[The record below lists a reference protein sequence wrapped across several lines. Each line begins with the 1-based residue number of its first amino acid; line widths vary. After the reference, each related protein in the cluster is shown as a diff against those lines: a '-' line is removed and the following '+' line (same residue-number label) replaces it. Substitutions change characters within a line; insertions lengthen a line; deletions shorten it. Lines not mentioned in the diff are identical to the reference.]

1 MNPETISS
9 RSNPKIKFLRS
20 LRQRKTRQA
29 TGLFLIE
36 GIRHV
41 GEAAQN
47 GAPLHSLYYAPDLLT
62 SEFAKNLIADQQASG
77 CPCYAVAPEVFASLA
92 EKDHP
97 QGLIALCHWSPPPL
111 DTLTPANFRWGAA
124 LVSPQDPGN
133 IGSILRTID
142 AVGASGLLLLE
153 DSADPTHP
161 ACVRASMGTLF
172 HLPVVQTSFGEFLA
186 WAQQHRYS
194 LYGTS
199 THAAEDYRSI
209 AYQAPSILLLGSERE
224 GLTPEQV
231 AACQHLIALPMR
243 GRATSLNLAVAAG
256 VMLYHMLTEMES
268 SP

>member
-41 GEAAQN
+41 GEAIQN

-111 DTLTPANFRWGAA
+111 ATLTPANFRWGAA

-133 IGSILRTID
+133 IGTILRTID
-142 AVGASGLLLLE
+142 AVGAGGLLLLE

-161 ACVRASMGTLF
+161 ACVRASMGALF
-172 HLPVVQTSFGEFLA
+172 HLLVVQASFNEFLA
-186 WAQQHRYS
+186 WSQPHGYT

-199 THAAEDYRSI
+199 AHAPQDYRHI
-209 AYQAPSILLLGSERE
+209 TYQAPAILLLGSERE
-224 GLTPEQV
+224 GLTAAQT
-231 AACQHLIALPMR
+231 AACHHLVALPMR

-256 VMLYHMLTEMES
+256 VMLYQMLTAIEN
-268 SP
+268 

>member
-1 MNPETISS
+1 MTVEIISS
-9 RSNPKIKFLRS
+9 RSNSKIKFLRS

-41 GEAAQN
+41 GEAVQN

-62 SEFAKNLIADQQASG
+62 SEFARDLIADRQASG

-111 DTLTPANFRWGAA
+111 AALTPAAFRWGVA

-133 IGSILRTID
+133 IGTILRTID
-142 AVGASGLLLLE
+142 AVGANGLLLLE
-153 DSADPTHP
+153 NSADPTHP

-172 HLPVVQTSFGEFLA
+172 HLPVVQAGFDEFLA
-186 WAQQHRYS
+186 WTRQHGYI

-199 THAAEDYRSI
+199 AYAAEDYRQI
-209 AYQAPSILLLGSERE
+209 AYQIPSILLLGSERE
-224 GLTPEQV
+224 GLRAEQR
-231 AACQHLIALPMR
+231 AACHHLIALPMR

-256 VMLYHMLTEMES
+256 VMLYQMQTEIKLR
-268 SP
+268 P